1 MSMIPIQ
8 RNMKNKILIQMLT
21 AALTASLVLAGCASG
36 GTAATEKPADESN
49 VTSSQMIESE
59 NLKSILE
66 AKGDLDSSASDDGA
80 QNKGKVNKGNRSD
93 TSSRDES
100 LTDQKT
106 SDEAAKKRAA
116 EEAKQAEAQTAEEEI
131 LSHVAGIK
139 HFTTVEGKHPNV
151 MAGVAGDDTI
161 AEVTSNE
168 EEINWDKPG
177 KYQLTYKVTTKD
189 GRTAEKTIEIEVY
202 LDLEH
207 YLYGMEGA
215 VYIPVDGTFD
225 PMEHVVTE
233 PEIETIEPDTSAL
246 DTSKEGEY
254 LISYKLTA
262 PGGRYQTAVR
272 KVTVG
277 EEPQATPGYGTGI
290 GQGTGTTYVE
300 SPEGYSTVTDLG
312 LWRLTAYMD
321 TPADQG
327 PYVGQTASGAP
338 LVAGRTVAVSSATC
352 ARLGLEFGDR
362 LMVDGHVYVLEDHG
376 GSAMYDSDWL
386 DIYVD
391 NEADEYS
398 DAFNRYAE
406 VYLLR

>member
-1 MSMIPIQ
+1 MIRKKNIQILSM
-8 RNMKNKILIQMLT
+8 
-21 AALTASLVLAGCASG
+21 ALAVSLLLMGCAASNS
-36 GTAATEKPADESN
+36 AATALSDESVTTQDASGDAGHIEN
-49 VTSSQMIESE
+49 VLTEIGNADDSLSAEALKNQGTES
-59 NLKSILE
+59 
-66 AKGDLDSSASDDGA
+66 GVSDD
-80 QNKGKVNKGNRSD
+80 
-93 TSSRDES
+93 S
-100 LTDQKT
+100 L
-106 SDEAAKKRAA
+106 SDEKVSD
-116 EEAKQAEAQTAEEEI
+116 AEAEKKARADAEAEL
-131 LSHVAGIK
+131 LSHVKGIK
-139 HFTTVEGKHPNV
+139 HFTTVEGKHPDV
-151 MAGVAGDDTI
+151 MAGVTWDDTI
-161 AEVTSNE
+161 AEVTSNAD
-168 EEINWDKPG
+168 EINWDLPDV
-177 KYQLTYKVTTKD
+177 YQLTYTVTAKD
-189 GRTAEKTIEIEVY
+189 GRTAKSSIDIEVY

-262 PGGRYQTAVR
+262 PGGRFQTAVR

-277 EEPQATPGYGTGI
+277 EEPQDTGFGTGYGTGEGPAVI
-290 GQGTGTTYVE
+290 E
-300 SPEGYSTVTDLG
+300 SVEGYSTVTDLG